1 MEMKVLV
8 VDDEEGFASLL
19 AGHLKARDISAECV
33 YLGKKALDRVLHFR
47 PDVVILDMQMPDIH
61 GVEVLAQIESACPDV
76 EVIVLTGNT
85 SFDTGIECMKLGAFD
100 YIFKPVDVDELIET
114 IESAFLK
121 KTDGR

>member
-1 MEMKVLV
+1 MEMKVLI

-19 AGHLKARDISAECV
+19 AGHLIARDIVVDCV
-33 YLGKKALDRVLHFR
+33 YLGKKALARLLHFR

-61 GVEVLAQIESACPDV
+61 GVEVLAQIKSTAPAV
-76 EVIVLTGNT
+76 EIIVLTGNT

-121 KTDGR
+121 KTDGK